1 MGQVKKEAK
10 ELRKIKKIID
20 NKAQKMEDELGI
32 DYKETKSILIGLS
45 DADEIKFTLTAS
57 EINAYLG

>member
-10 ELRKIKKIID
+10 ELRKIKKIIE

-32 DYKETKSILIGLS
+32 DYKETKSFLIALS

>member
-32 DYKETKSILIGLS
+32 DYKETKSILIGLL